1 MRSQN
6 KRKSV
11 LCVRVCVWGREWESR
26 NIVKIYQINQDYR
39 KIYFF
44 ISGTIFLSFMRD
56 VTLQI
61 NAGLTE
67 NDPYNYRRN
76 NSESMIFMLIMHLF
90 YVYCCYV
97 IVIFLINDYMKNWL
111 FLIILWRISWYKD
124 TNLFKAGNKSEI
136 KGDHPTEITSWSQW
150 KIILSEAI
158 FHPHLKIK
166 YHF

>member
-1 MRSQN
+1 MKSQN
-6 KRKSV
+6 ERKSV
-11 LCVRVCVWGREWESR
+11 CVCAREWESR

-61 NAGLTE
+61 NAGLTK

-97 IVIFLINDYMKNWL
+97 IVIFLINDYMKN
-111 FLIILWRISWYKD
+111 
-124 TNLFKAGNKSEI
+124 
-136 KGDHPTEITSWSQW
+136 
-150 KIILSEAI
+150 
-158 FHPHLKIK
+158 
-166 YHF
+166 

>member
-1 MRSQN
+1 MRE
-6 KRKSV
+6 
-11 LCVRVCVWGREWESR
+11 RVCVYVRESESR

-61 NAGLTE
+61 NAGLTK

-97 IVIFLINDYMKNWL
+97 IVIFLINDYMKN
-111 FLIILWRISWYKD
+111 
-124 TNLFKAGNKSEI
+124 
-136 KGDHPTEITSWSQW
+136 
-150 KIILSEAI
+150 
-158 FHPHLKIK
+158 
-166 YHF
+166 